1 MTILVGSPKLD
12 LLGTDIMFRRST
24 SVSCVGLCM
33 LLRVVLMVVSVAA
46 VPSIHIKLDLPWT
59 ERSPYLLELVETI
72 AEEVPESYFPLLTH
86 LVEFSHDKL
95 GYYDPSSTPDANVL
109 THQLLYD
116 EAMAFSKANGYIP
129 EVGGAR
135 DWINMRLTL
144 RTAAPRIQAYYQY
157 YNASVYPQFTDLLSD
172 CGNDSWFWYDNQV
185 SCDPGAVF
193 ALKTPLTIKKTD
205 ILPFDREIST
215 NKDAPVAILYAD
227 VTSPKFL
234 AFHSSFVA
242 EADNGKLRYILR
254 YIPSDEGS
262 AIRFPERSRGL
273 TGYGVELAMKRTDY
287 VVIDDRDKDSNV
299 SSESANDAK
308 EGESVVVDDLL
319 STPDMKDIIPL
330 TRIELADISLKA
342 AGFILQQAAG
352 ASPMDVLLRLSED
365 FPKHAA
371 AIVTMNFDNLAA
383 IHEEMA
389 ENLQTT
395 TRMVR
400 FSHGDN
406 SIFVNGARVDSV
418 LSDDPISVLD
428 VLNRERKLIDDLN
441 YLELSNKIATELISG
456 PAVLKLKDQPTEP
469 RFDCSDKIE
478 GGDTI
483 VWLNNIEKDTKYR
496 KMSTKITAILEPH
509 YPGQFHQIRKNI
521 HNVVIPVDLNS
532 LGDLF
537 LISKHI
543 RPLIQRGI
551 TVRFGLVPLVETE
564 RQKQQATM
572 FYYLYVNYSLQAAMA
587 YLEESMNNEAEPS
600 TDSFDLVRNHY
611 KPKKD
616 APSLVENPNERTFI
630 AQISKA
636 AAWAKRLDIS
646 MAKPLVFGNGYVVPK
661 DDNSWLQSI
670 AYKLDNDVE
679 LIRTL
684 VTANIVTDNTDI
696 QAFLSKTASAR
707 RNKLL
712 FPDDPSRQ
720 EHLDVV
726 SLYKS
731 HSFILKSLPTIEYT
745 APSSDKL
752 KDDGEVED
760 IAANVPLDV
769 SVLVAADLDSEVG
782 ISQFQE
788 IMKLL
793 ATEDLPDNI
802 RVKFMHNPGLEK
814 NTPRLSTLLYYLSES
829 SVLSK
834 ISPKELYEVTKDI
847 TFIENFKK
855 LPGVEKLFQFQSDA
869 KTEGWAFP
877 DNAAAFQ
884 FWESA
889 KPLMH
894 SLGLSTGQ
902 GMVLVNSRAIRLSS
916 SAHLDAFDLSSLLK
930 YESASR
936 IYPALQAAREIGVLD
951 RLSPSADLYDF
962 SAQLSSVLVKSDDLD
977 ISGGFYQMTSKR
989 NSRITDYTHEHCGF
1003 DVGGDFDN
1011 AALKIVAILNP
1022 TSEFTQKYAPILKTL
1037 SEVDGVVVRIYL
1049 NPALTVEEMPIKR
1062 FYRSAINSTP
1072 AFVSNGNLMEPE
1084 TIFKGIPSDVLLT
1097 LGMDVPS
1104 AWLVTPYVSKYDL
1117 DNIILSSVSESRL
1130 EAEYLLKNILVQGHV
1145 RDVSSAGSPPAGLQL
1160 TLGSAINPQLVDTIV
1175 MANLGYMQF
1184 KSEPGVWKLGLKS
1197 GRSQEIFH
1205 LDSAGAHGF
1214 TPSAGDLSNINVYV
1228 TKFTGVTIFPRVSRN
1243 PGQETASVYGDYEM
1257 AQDNGIVN
1265 RVQKS
1270 VQQALSGFLKVSPVK
1285 KGETELTD
1293 TKQAAIN
1300 IFSVA
1305 SGHLYERFLSIM
1317 FVSVMT
1323 HTNETVKFW
1332 LIENFLSP
1340 SFKEFLPY
1348 MAKEYGFDYEL
1359 ITYKWPHWLRAQ
1371 NEKQRIIWGYKI
1383 LFLDVMFPLDL
1394 DKVIFVDADQIVR
1407 TDMKELVDLDLHG
1420 APYGYTPMCD
1430 SRTEMEGFRFWKQGY
1445 WKSFLGDNPYHISAL
1460 YVVDLKRFRQ
1470 MAAGDKL
1477 RQQYHQLSADPLS
1490 LSNLDQ
1496 DLPNNMQRHIPIFS
1510 LPQDWLWCETWCSD
1524 EALKTA
1530 KTIDLCNNPMT
1541 KEPKLDRARRQVPE
1555 WTVYDT
1561 EITSLAKRVKSG
1573 QSVVGGTNEEVNAT
1587 EVQTQQPVAADDSVP
1602 PRDEL

>member
-1 MTILVGSPKLD
+1 
-12 LLGTDIMFRRST
+12 MFRPST
-24 SVSCVGLCM
+24 SVFCMVRCM
-33 LLRVVLMVVSVAA
+33 LLWVVLVVVSVAA
-46 VPSIHIKLDLPWT
+46 TPSVHIKLDLPWT
-59 ERSPYLLELVETI
+59 ERSPYLLELVEAF

-86 LVEFSHDKL
+86 LVEFSHEKL
-95 GYYDPSSTPDANVL
+95 ESYDPSTTLDVNIL

-116 EAMAFSKANGYIP
+116 EAIAFSQASGYIP
-129 EVGGAR
+129 KLGGTR

-144 RTAAPRIQAYYQY
+144 RTAASRIQAYYQY
-157 YNASVYPQFTDLLSD
+157 YNASVCPQFTDLLSD

-193 ALKTPLTIKKTD
+193 ALKTPLTIKETE
-205 ILPFDREIST
+205 ILPFDRELST

-242 EADNGKLRYILR
+242 EADKGKLRYILR

-262 AIRFPERSRGL
+262 SIRFPERSRGL

-287 VVIDDRDKDSNV
+287 VVIDDRDKDSNY
-299 SSESANDAK
+299 SSDSGNDAK
-308 EGESVVVDDLL
+308 AGESAVVDDLL
-319 STPDMKDIIPL
+319 STPDMKDVIPL
-330 TRIELADISLKA
+330 SRIELADISLKA
-342 AGFILQQAAG
+342 AGFILQQADG

-371 AIVTMNFDNLAA
+371 AIVAMDFDNLGA
-383 IHEEMA
+383 IQEEMA
-389 ENLQTT
+389 KNLQTI

-418 LSDDPISVLD
+418 LSDNPISILD

-456 PAVLKLKDQPTEP
+456 PAVLKLKDQSTEP

-483 VWLNNIEKDTKYR
+483 VWLNNIEKDAKYR

-521 HNVVIPVDLNS
+521 HSVVIPVDLNS
-532 LGDLF
+532 LNDLF
-537 LISKHI
+537 VISKQI

-564 RQKQQATM
+564 RQRQQATI
-572 FYYLYVNYSLQAAMA
+572 FYYLYINYSLQAAMA
-587 YLEESMNNEAEPS
+587 YLEESMNNEGEPS

-616 APSLVENPNERTFI
+616 APSLVESPNEKTFI
-630 AQISKA
+630 TQVGNA

-646 MAKPLVFGNGYVVPK
+646 VAKPIVFGNGYVVPK

-670 AYKLDNDVE
+670 ASKLDSDIE

-684 VTANIVTDNTDI
+684 VEANIVTDNTDI
-696 QAFLSKTASAR
+696 QAFLLETASAR
-707 RNKLL
+707 RNKLI
-712 FPDDPSRQ
+712 FPDDPGLE
-720 EHLDVV
+720 EHLDLV

-731 HSFILKSLPTIEYT
+731 HSFILKSLPTIEYK
-745 APSSDKL
+745 APSSGKL
-752 KDDGEVED
+752 EEEADAVGGTAVKVPID
-760 IAANVPLDV
+760 I

-793 ATEDLPDNI
+793 ATGDLPDNI
-802 RVKFMHNPGLEK
+802 RVKFMHNPGFEK
-814 NTPRLSTLLYYLSES
+814 NAPKLSTLLNYLSES
-829 SVLSK
+829 GVLSK
-834 ISPKELYEVTKDI
+834 ISPKELYELTKDI
-847 TFIENFKK
+847 TPTEDFKK
-855 LPGVEKLFQFQSDA
+855 LPGIQKLFQLQSDA
-869 KTEGWAFP
+869 KTEGWAVP

-889 KPLMH
+889 KPLMR
-894 SLGLSTGQ
+894 SLGLSTGE
-902 GMVLVNSRAIRLSS
+902 GTILVNSRAIRLSP
-916 SAHLDAFDLSSLLK
+916 SAHLDSFDLTSLLK
-930 YESASR
+930 YESTSR
-936 IYPALQAAREIGVLD
+936 TYLAVQAAREIGILD
-951 RLSPSADLYDF
+951 TLSPSSDMYDF
-962 SAQLSSVLVKSDDLD
+962 SALLSSVLVKSDDLD

-989 NSRITDYTHEHCGF
+989 NSRITDYSHEYCGF

-1022 TSEFTQKYAPILKTL
+1022 TGEFTQKYAPILKTL
-1037 SEVDGVVVRIYL
+1037 SEIDGVVVRVYL
-1049 NPALTVEEMPIKR
+1049 NPTLTVEEMPIKR

-1072 AFVSNGNLMEPE
+1072 TFAANGSLMEPE
-1084 TIFKGIPSDVLLT
+1084 TIFEGVPSDVLLT

-1117 DNIILSSVSESRL
+1117 DNIILSSVSESKL

-1145 RDVSSAGSPPAGLQL
+1145 RDVSRAGGPPAGLQL
-1160 TLGSAINPQLVDTIV
+1160 TLGSAINPQLMDTIV

-1214 TPSAGDLSNINVYV
+1214 TPSVGDINNINVYV

-1243 PGQETASVYGDYEM
+1243 PGQETASVYGDYEG
-1257 AQDNGIVN
+1257 AEDDGIVN
-1265 RVQKS
+1265 RLQKS
-1270 VQQALSGFLKVSPVK
+1270 VQQVLAGFLKVSPVK
-1285 KGETELTD
+1285 KTELTD

-1305 SGHLYERFLSIM
+1305 SGHLYERFLNIM

-1371 NEKQRIIWGYKI
+1371 KEKQRIIWGYKI

-1555 WTVYDT
+1555 WTVYDN

-1573 QSVVGGTNEEVNAT
+1573 KEVVGGANAAVNAT
-1587 EVQTQQPVAADDSVP
+1587 EVRTQQPVAADQSVP